1 MLTELTISKAA
12 AKEKPYRLA
21 DQQGLYLEIH
31 PNGAKYWRYKY
42 RLKVNGSRKEKR
54 LALGVYP
61 RVSLKEARIRHR
73 EAHTMVSEGGD
84 PSLSRQQQ
92 RADEAFTAA
101 TFGSVGRDWFST
113 QAVGWSETHIKRTQR
128 LFGVDLALLHNVP
141 INQITVRELLTTL
154 RVIEDRGAVETA
166 RRTNQVAGQIFR
178 HGMVIGVC
186 ENNPALNVA
195 SALKKPQPTH
205 YAAILDPEE
214 LGEILRVIDQ
224 YHGTPMVGLGLKL
237 TPFLLVRPG
246 ELRHMEWNEV
256 DLDQGEWII
265 PGSKMKSG
273 RDHYVPLAHQVIRWL
288 RELRSITGNN
298 RYAMSSAV
306 SDEKPLSNN
315 TILNALRRIGI
326 SKEVATPHG
335 FRATART
342 MLEERL
348 GIRTDLIEHQLSHSV
363 RDATGRA
370 YNRTQFLTQR
380 AEMMQT
386 WADYLFQLKDG
397 YAEVDEKVSIF
408 RKEG

>member
-1 MLTELTISKAA
+1 
-12 AKEKPYRLA
+12 
-21 DQQGLYLEIH
+21 
-31 PNGAKYWRYKY
+31 
-42 RLKVNGSRKEKR
+42 
-54 LALGVYP
+54 
-61 RVSLKEARIRHR
+61 
-73 EAHTMVSEGGD
+73 MVGNS
-84 PSLSRQQQ
+84 S
-92 RADEAFTAA
+92 
-101 TFGSVGRDWFST
+101 
-113 QAVGWSETHIKRTQR
+113 IKRTQR

-186 ENNPALNVA
+186 ENNPCLECG
-195 SALKKPQPTH
+195 KCFERRPQPTH

-224 YHGTPMVGLGLKL
+224 YYGTPIVGLGLKL

-298 RYAMSSAV
+298 RYAFSSAV
-306 SDEKPLSNN
+306 SDEKVN
-315 TILNALRRIGI
+315 
-326 SKEVATPHG
+326 
-335 FRATART
+335 
-342 MLEERL
+342 
-348 GIRTDLIEHQLSHSV
+348 
-363 RDATGRA
+363 
-370 YNRTQFLTQR
+370 
-380 AEMMQT
+380 
-386 WADYLFQLKDG
+386 
-397 YAEVDEKVSIF
+397 
-408 RKEG
+408 